1 MAICLNSILRLRLHP
16 TYFIFSQV
24 LTAISKVSTSF
35 KNDIAE
41 DQLVALLK
49 SHHPESFG
57 YLYDHY
63 ASSLFG
69 VILRIVASNDIA
81 EEVLQ
86 DVMLTIW
93 QKISQYDASRGKLF
107 TWMLNIARNQAID
120 KIRSRK
126 YKEDRKTDTVAD
138 NVHTIDRERYTEQD
152 SDDIGIRDL
161 LSSLN
166 ENQRLVVDLIYF
178 RGYTQSEVA
187 REFNIPLGTVKTR
200 MRSALVQ
207 LRKMVH

>member
-1 MAICLNSILRLRLHP
+1 VSAS
-16 TYFIFSQV
+16 
-24 LTAISKVSTSF
+24 SK
-35 KNDIAE
+35 NNIAE
-41 DQLVALLK
+41 DQLVTLLK
-49 SHHPESFG
+49 RQHPKSFG

-63 ASSLFG
+63 ASSLYG
-69 VILRIVASNDIA
+69 VILRIVRSDDIA

-86 DVMLTIW
+86 DVMLTFW
-93 QKISQYDASRGKLF
+93 QKIAQYDASRGKLF

-126 YKEDRKTDTVAD
+126 YKEDQKTDAVAN
-138 NVHTIDRERYTEQD
+138 NVYTIDRERYTEQY
-152 SDDIGIRDL
+152 SDDIGVREL

-166 ENQRLVVDLIYF
+166 EDQRLIVDHIYF

-200 MRSALVQ
+200 MRSALIK
-207 LRKMVH
+207 LRKLVY